1 MSWSWLGFEVFS
13 KAVVSA
19 EEIDWKKKNTTTTTY
34 KKKTS
39 VILRLNPYL
48 SWAGLELARV
58 WAISDWDY
66 L

>member
-19 EEIDWKKKNTTTTTY
+19 EEIDWKNKNTK

-39 VILRLNPYL
+39 VIV
-48 SWAGLELARV
+48 S
-58 WAISDWDY
+58 
-66 L
+66 